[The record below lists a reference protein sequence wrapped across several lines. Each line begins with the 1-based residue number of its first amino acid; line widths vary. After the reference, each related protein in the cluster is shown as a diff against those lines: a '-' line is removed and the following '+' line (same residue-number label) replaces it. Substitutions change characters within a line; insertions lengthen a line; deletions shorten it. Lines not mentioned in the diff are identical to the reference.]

1 MSEYP
6 YEGRINSDDIINCK
20 DIFSSDGAIIG
31 QVEAAALSE
40 SFIVRSEEEDIE
52 IKYEIPRLEIER
64 IVDGAIIVKQNKE
77 NIQKKYETSS
87 IEKYQTTNNKKGNFF
102 LTNIP
107 VNIIAIF
114 FIMIILIFC
123 D

>member
-20 DIFSSDGAIIG
+20 DVFSSDGAIIG
-31 QVEAAALSE
+31 QVEAAFGE
-40 SFIVRSEEEDIE
+40 SFIVRSEEGHVE

-64 IVDGAIIVKQNKE
+64 IVAGEITVRQNKQ

-87 IEKYQTTNNKKGNFF
+87 IEKY
-102 LTNIP
+102 
-107 VNIIAIF
+107 
-114 FIMIILIFC
+114 
-123 D
+123 

>member
-20 DIFSSDGAIIG
+20 DVFSSDGAIIG
-31 QVEAAALSE
+31 QVEAALGE
-40 SFIVRSEEEDIE
+40 SFIVRSEEGDVE

-64 IVDGAIIVKQNKE
+64 IVDGEITVKQNKE

-87 IEKYQTTNNKKGNFF
+87 IEKY
-102 LTNIP
+102 
-107 VNIIAIF
+107 
-114 FIMIILIFC
+114 
-123 D
+123 

>member
-20 DIFSSDGAIIG
+20 DVFSSDGAIIG
-31 QVEAAALSE
+31 QVEAALAE
-40 SFIVRSEEEDIE
+40 SFIVRSEEGGTE

-64 IVDGAIIVKQNKE
+64 IVDGAITVKQNKE

-87 IEKYQTTNNKKGNFF
+87 IEKY
-102 LTNIP
+102 
-107 VNIIAIF
+107 
-114 FIMIILIFC
+114 
-123 D
+123 